1 MNDNNIKKAL
11 SVHSCIDLTYNKH
24 TSPILLSLVNPMSQH
39 PDINDNIDSTS
50 TNDEQKTLSTSS
62 DSLAHTDIDASMSNE
77 IEHEENKHLRIVNT
91 FMKRRTHMNKNAE
104 LALTAPEFSEYLVNN
119 SFGDGDLDGI
129 DNLRTLFADSPNGS
143 EAPLTLEIGFGLGDS
158 FIEMAAAE
166 PSRNFV
172 GVEVH
177 EPGIGKCAYMAGT
190 QALTNVKIINGDAIQ
205 LLKQLPENHID
216 RIQLYFPDP
225 WQKKRHYKRRF
236 VSPERMEIV
245 TRTLKQGGWFHTAT
259 DWEHYAFWMVEVLDD
274 FTGLTNQ
281 AGAGKFTD
289 RPDFRPMTKFER
301 RGLERGHGVW
311 DLIYIKD

>member
-1 MNDNNIKKAL
+1 
-11 SVHSCIDLTYNKH
+11 
-24 TSPILLSLVNPMSQH
+24 MSQH
-39 PDINDNIDSTS
+39 PDINDNINGANTTDEQNPNS
-50 TNDEQKTLSTSS
+50 TNPMNPENQAT
-62 DSLAHTDIDASMSNE
+62 TDTAISIDADASSQNE
-77 IEHEENKHLRIVNT
+77 PETDKHIRIVNT

-104 LALTAPEFSEYLVNN
+104 LALTAPEFAHYLVNN
-119 SFGDGDLDGI
+119 SFGDGNLEGINDL
-129 DNLRTLFADSPNGS
+129 RVLFADSPNGS
-143 EAPLTLEIGFGLGDS
+143 DAPLTVEIGFGLGDS

-166 PSRNFV
+166 PTRNFV

-190 QALTNVKIINGDAIQ
+190 QGLTNVKIINGDAIQ

-236 VSPERMEIV
+236 VSPERMAIV
-245 TRTLKQGGWFHTAT
+245 TRSLKQGGWFHTAT
-259 DWEHYAFWMVEVLDD
+259 DWEHYAFWMVEVLDG
-274 FTGLTNQ
+274 FVGLTNQ
-281 AGAGKFTD
+281 AGAGNFTD

>member
-1 MNDNNIKKAL
+1 
-11 SVHSCIDLTYNKH
+11 
-24 TSPILLSLVNPMSQH
+24 MSQH
-39 PDINDNIDSTS
+39 PDINDNINGANTTDEQNPNS
-50 TNDEQKTLSTSS
+50 TNPMNPEAQAATNTATS
-62 DSLAHTDIDASMSNE
+62 IDADASSQNE
-77 IEHEENKHLRIVNT
+77 PETDKHIRIVNT

-104 LALTAPEFSEYLVNN
+104 LALTAPEFAHYLVNN
-119 SFGDGDLDGI
+119 SFGDGNLDGI
-129 DNLRTLFADSPNGS
+129 NDLRVLFADSPNGS
-143 EAPLTLEIGFGLGDS
+143 DAPLTVEIGFGLGDS

-166 PSRNFV
+166 PTRNFV

-190 QALTNVKIINGDAIQ
+190 QGLTNVKIINGDAIQ

-236 VSPERMEIV
+236 VSPERMAIV
-245 TRTLKQGGWFHTAT
+245 TRSLKQGGWFHTAT
-259 DWEHYAFWMVEVLDD
+259 DWEHYAFWMVEVLDG
-274 FTGLTNQ
+274 FAGLTNQ
-281 AGAGKFTD
+281 AGAGNFTD

>member
-1 MNDNNIKKAL
+1 
-11 SVHSCIDLTYNKH
+11 
-24 TSPILLSLVNPMSQH
+24 MSQH
-39 PDINDNIDSTS
+39 SDINDNVNSTDTTDEQTPNSTS
-50 TNDEQKTLSTSS
+50 EPI
-62 DSLAHTDIDASMSNE
+62 DIDNSTNQE
-77 IEHEENKHLRIVNT
+77 IEPTSDKHIRIVNT

-119 SFGDGDLDGI
+119 SFGDGDLTGI
-129 DNLRTLFADSPNGS
+129 DNLRTLFADSPNGPD
-143 EAPLTLEIGFGLGDS
+143 APLTVEIGFGLGDS
-158 FIEMAAAE
+158 FIEMAAAD
-166 PSRNFV
+166 PTRNFV

-190 QALTNVKIINGDAIQ
+190 QDLSNVKIINGDAIQ

-236 VSPERMEIV
+236 VSPERMTIV
-245 TRTLKQGGWFHTAT
+245 TRSLKQGGWFHTAT
-259 DWEHYAFWMVEVLDD
+259 DWEHYAFWMVEVLDG
-274 FTGLTNQ
+274 FAGLTNK
-281 AGAGKFTD
+281 AGTGNFTE

-301 RGLERGHGVW
+301 RGLDRGHGVW

>member
-1 MNDNNIKKAL
+1 
-11 SVHSCIDLTYNKH
+11 
-24 TSPILLSLVNPMSQH
+24 MSQH
-39 PDINDNIDSTS
+39 PDINDNINGANTTDEQNPNS
-50 TNDEQKTLSTSS
+50 TNPMNPATQAATDTATS
-62 DSLAHTDIDASMSNE
+62 IDADASSQNE
-77 IEHEENKHLRIVNT
+77 PTEGKHIRIVNT

-104 LALTAPEFSEYLVNN
+104 LALTAPEFAHYLVNN
-119 SFGDGDLDGI
+119 SFGDGNLDGI
-129 DNLRTLFADSPNGS
+129 NDLRVLFADSPNGS
-143 EAPLTLEIGFGLGDS
+143 DAPLTVEIGFGLGDS

-166 PSRNFV
+166 PTRNFV
-172 GVEVH
+172 GIEVH

-190 QALTNVKIINGDAIQ
+190 QGLTNVKIINGDAIQ

-236 VSPERMEIV
+236 VSPERMAIV
-245 TRTLKQGGWFHTAT
+245 TRSLKQGGWFHTAT
-259 DWEHYAFWMVEVLDD
+259 DWEHYAFWMVEVLDG
-274 FTGLTNQ
+274 FAGLTNQ
-281 AGAGKFTD
+281 AGAGNFTD

>member
-1 MNDNNIKKAL
+1 
-11 SVHSCIDLTYNKH
+11 
-24 TSPILLSLVNPMSQH
+24 MSQN
-39 PDINDNIDSTS
+39 PNINDSIDSTNTTDEPVTTNTS
-50 TNDEQKTLSTSS
+50 TETSTTSDINTDVETINDEVQP
-62 DSLAHTDIDASMSNE
+62 
-77 IEHEENKHLRIVNT
+77 EESKHIRIVNT

-104 LALTAPEFSEYLVNN
+104 LALTDSAFAEYLVNN
-119 SFGDGDLDGI
+119 SFGDGDLEGI

-143 EAPLTLEIGFGLGDS
+143 EAPLTLEIGFGLGVS

-166 PSRNFV
+166 PTRNFV

-190 QALTNVKIINGDAIQ
+190 QELSNVKIINGDAIQ

-236 VSPERMEIV
+236 VSPERMAIL
-245 TRTLKQGGWFHTAT
+245 TRSLKQGGWFHTAT
-259 DWEHYAFWMVEVLDD
+259 DWEHYAFWMVDVLDA

-281 AGAGKFTD
+281 AGAGHFTD

>member
-1 MNDNNIKKAL
+1 
-11 SVHSCIDLTYNKH
+11 
-24 TSPILLSLVNPMSQH
+24 MSQH
-39 PDINDNIDSTS
+39 SDINDTINSLGT
-50 TNDEQKTLSTSS
+50 TDEQTSNNTHAPIDTDTNASQEIEPSS
-62 DSLAHTDIDASMSNE
+62 D
-77 IEHEENKHLRIVNT
+77 KHIRIVNT

-119 SFGDGDLDGI
+119 SFGDGDLSGI
-129 DNLRTLFADSPNGS
+129 DDLRALFADSPNGS
-143 EAPLTLEIGFGLGDS
+143 DAPLTLEIGFGLGDS

-166 PSRNFV
+166 PARNFV

-190 QALTNVKIINGDAIQ
+190 QDLSNVKIINGDAIQ

-236 VSPERMEIV
+236 VSPDRMTIV
-245 TRTLKQGGWFHTAT
+245 TRSLKKGGWFHTAT
-259 DWEHYAFWMVEVLDD
+259 DWEHYAFWMVEVLDG
-274 FTGLTNQ
+274 FAGLTNK
-281 AGAGKFTD
+281 AGAGNFTD

-301 RGLERGHGVW
+301 RGIERGHGVW

>member
-1 MNDNNIKKAL
+1 
-11 SVHSCIDLTYNKH
+11 
-24 TSPILLSLVNPMSQH
+24 MSQH
-39 PDINDNIDSTS
+39 SDINDNVNSTDTTDEQTPNSTS
-50 TNDEQKTLSTSS
+50 EPIDIDNSTSQ
-62 DSLAHTDIDASMSNE
+62 E
-77 IEHEENKHLRIVNT
+77 IEPTSDKHIRIVNT

-119 SFGDGDLDGI
+119 SFGDGDLTGI
-129 DNLRTLFADSPNGS
+129 DNLRTLFADSPNGPD
-143 EAPLTLEIGFGLGDS
+143 APLTVEIGFGLGDS
-158 FIEMAAAE
+158 FIEMAAAD
-166 PSRNFV
+166 PTRNFV

-190 QALTNVKIINGDAIQ
+190 QDLSNVKIINGDAIQ

-236 VSPERMEIV
+236 VSPERMTIV
-245 TRTLKQGGWFHTAT
+245 TRSLKQGGWFHTAT
-259 DWEHYAFWMVEVLDD
+259 DWEHYAFWMVEVLDG
-274 FTGLTNQ
+274 FVGLTNK
-281 AGAGKFTD
+281 AGKGNFTE

-301 RGLERGHGVW
+301 RGLDRGHGVW

>member
-1 MNDNNIKKAL
+1 
-11 SVHSCIDLTYNKH
+11 
-24 TSPILLSLVNPMSQH
+24 MSQH
-39 PDINDNIDSTS
+39 SDINNNINGTNNNST
-50 TNDEQKTLSTSS
+50 TDEKDPNSSKIMNPATQATTDTATSM
-62 DSLAHTDIDASMSNE
+62 DTDASSQADPTE
-77 IEHEENKHLRIVNT
+77 GKHIRIVNT

-104 LALTAPEFSEYLVNN
+104 LALTAPEFAHYLVNN
-119 SFGDGDLDGI
+119 SFGDGNLDGI
-129 DNLRTLFADSPNGS
+129 DDLRVLFADSPNGS
-143 EAPLTLEIGFGLGDS
+143 DAPLTLEIGFGLGDS

-166 PSRNFV
+166 PTRNFV

-190 QALTNVKIINGDAIQ
+190 QGLTNVKIINGDAIQ

-236 VSPERMEIV
+236 VSPERMAIV
-245 TRTLKQGGWFHTAT
+245 TRSLKQGGWFHTAT
-259 DWEHYAFWMVEVLDD
+259 DWEHYAFWMVEVLDG
-274 FTGLTNQ
+274 FTGLSNQ
-281 AGAGKFTD
+281 AGVGNFTN

>member
-1 MNDNNIKKAL
+1 
-11 SVHSCIDLTYNKH
+11 
-24 TSPILLSLVNPMSQH
+24 MSQH
-39 PDINDNIDSTS
+39 SDINDTINSLDT
-50 TNDEQKTLSTSS
+50 TDEQTSNNTS
-62 DSLAHTDIDASMSNE
+62 APIDTDTNARHE
-77 IEHEENKHLRIVNT
+77 IEPGSDKHIRIVNT

-119 SFGDGDLDGI
+119 SFGNGDLSGI
-129 DNLRTLFADSPNGS
+129 DDLRALFADSPNGS
-143 EAPLTLEIGFGLGDS
+143 DAPLTLEIGFGLGDS

-166 PSRNFV
+166 PARNFV

-190 QALTNVKIINGDAIQ
+190 QNLSNVKIINGDAIQ

-236 VSPERMEIV
+236 VSPERMVIV
-245 TRTLKQGGWFHTAT
+245 TRSLKQGGWFHTAT
-259 DWEHYAFWMVEVLDD
+259 DWEHYAFWMVEVLDG
-274 FTGLTNQ
+274 FAGLTNK
-281 AGAGKFTD
+281 AGAGNFTD

>member
-1 MNDNNIKKAL
+1 
-11 SVHSCIDLTYNKH
+11 
-24 TSPILLSLVNPMSQH
+24 MSQH
-39 PDINDNIDSTS
+39 SDINDTINSNDT
-50 TNDEQKTLSTSS
+50 TDEQTSNNTSAPIDTAANASQEIEPSS
-62 DSLAHTDIDASMSNE
+62 D
-77 IEHEENKHLRIVNT
+77 KHIRIVNT

-104 LALTAPEFSEYLVNN
+104 LALTAPEFSGYLVNN
-119 SFGDGDLDGI
+119 SFGDGDLSGI
-129 DNLRTLFADSPNGS
+129 DDLRALFADSPNGS
-143 EAPLTLEIGFGLGDS
+143 DAPLTLEIGFGLGDS

-166 PSRNFV
+166 PARNFV

-190 QALTNVKIINGDAIQ
+190 QNLSNVKIINGDAIQ

-236 VSPERMEIV
+236 VSPERMAIV
-245 TRTLKQGGWFHTAT
+245 TRSLKQGGWFHTAT
-259 DWEHYAFWMVEVLDD
+259 DWEHYAFWMVEVLDG
-274 FTGLTNQ
+274 FAGLTNK
-281 AGAGKFTD
+281 AGAGNFTD

>member
-1 MNDNNIKKAL
+1 
-11 SVHSCIDLTYNKH
+11 
-24 TSPILLSLVNPMSQH
+24 MSQH
-39 PDINDNIDSTS
+39 SDINDSINSNDT
-50 TNDEQKTLSTSS
+50 TDEQTSNNTSAPIDTAANASQEIEPSS
-62 DSLAHTDIDASMSNE
+62 D
-77 IEHEENKHLRIVNT
+77 KHIRIVNT

-119 SFGDGDLDGI
+119 SFGDGDLSGI
-129 DNLRTLFADSPNGS
+129 DDLRALFADSPNGS
-143 EAPLTLEIGFGLGDS
+143 DAPLTLEIGFGLGDS

-166 PSRNFV
+166 PTRNFV

-190 QALTNVKIINGDAIQ
+190 QDLSNVKIINGDAIQ

-236 VSPERMEIV
+236 VSPERMAIV
-245 TRTLKQGGWFHTAT
+245 TRSLKQGGWFHTAT
-259 DWEHYAFWMVEVLDD
+259 DWEHYAFWMVEVLDG
-274 FTGLTNQ
+274 FAGLTNK
-281 AGAGKFTD
+281 AGAGNFTD

>member
-1 MNDNNIKKAL
+1 
-11 SVHSCIDLTYNKH
+11 
-24 TSPILLSLVNPMSQH
+24 MSQH
-39 PDINDNIDSTS
+39 SDINDTINSNDT
-50 TNDEQKTLSTSS
+50 TDEQTSNNTSAPIDTDTNASQEVEPSS
-62 DSLAHTDIDASMSNE
+62 D
-77 IEHEENKHLRIVNT
+77 KHIRIVNT

-119 SFGDGDLDGI
+119 SFGDGDLSGI
-129 DNLRTLFADSPNGS
+129 DDLRALFADSPNGS
-143 EAPLTLEIGFGLGDS
+143 DAPLTLEIGFGLGDS

-166 PSRNFV
+166 PARNFV

-190 QALTNVKIINGDAIQ
+190 QNLSNVKIINGDAIQ

-236 VSPERMEIV
+236 VSPERMAIV
-245 TRTLKQGGWFHTAT
+245 TRSLKQGGWFHTAT
-259 DWEHYAFWMVEVLDD
+259 DWEHYAFWMVEVLDG
-274 FTGLTNQ
+274 FAGLTNK
-281 AGAGKFTD
+281 AGAGNFTD

>member
-1 MNDNNIKKAL
+1 
-11 SVHSCIDLTYNKH
+11 
-24 TSPILLSLVNPMSQH
+24 MSQH
-39 PDINDNIDSTS
+39 SDINDNANSTITDEQHLTHTNDNHTNESIDIDIDTSTS
-50 TNDEQKTLSTSS
+50 
-62 DSLAHTDIDASMSNE
+62 HE
-77 IEHEENKHLRIVNT
+77 IEPVADKHLRIVNT

-104 LALTAPEFSEYLVNN
+104 LALTDPEFAEYLVNN
-119 SFGDGDLDGI
+119 SFGDGNLEGI
-129 DNLRTLFADSPNGS
+129 DNLRSLFTDSPNGAD
-143 EAPLTLEIGFGLGDS
+143 APLTLEIGFGLGDS

-166 PSRNFV
+166 PTRNFV

-190 QALTNVKIINGDAIQ
+190 QNLTNVKIINGDAIQ

-236 VSPERMEIV
+236 VSPERMAIV
-245 TRTLKQGGWFHTAT
+245 TRSLKQGGWFHTAT
-259 DWEHYAFWMVEVLDD
+259 DWEHYAFWMVEVLDG
-274 FTGLTNQ
+274 FAGLSNQ

>member
-1 MNDNNIKKAL
+1 
-11 SVHSCIDLTYNKH
+11 
-24 TSPILLSLVNPMSQH
+24 MSQH
-39 PDINDNIDSTS
+39 PDINDNINGANTTDEQNPNS
-50 TNDEQKTLSTSS
+50 TNPEAQAT
-62 DSLAHTDIDASMSNE
+62 TDTAISIDADASSQKE
-77 IEHEENKHLRIVNT
+77 PETDKHIRIVNT

-104 LALTAPEFSEYLVNN
+104 LALTAPEFAHYLVNN
-119 SFGDGDLDGI
+119 SFGDGNLDGI
-129 DNLRTLFADSPNGS
+129 DDLRVLFADSPNGS
-143 EAPLTLEIGFGLGDS
+143 DAPLTLEIGFGLGDS

-166 PSRNFV
+166 PTRNFV

-190 QALTNVKIINGDAIQ
+190 QGLTNVKIINGDAIQ

-236 VSPERMEIV
+236 VSPERMAIV
-245 TRTLKQGGWFHTAT
+245 TRSLKQGGWFHTAT
-259 DWEHYAFWMVEVLDD
+259 DWEHYAFWMVEVLDG
-274 FTGLTNQ
+274 FAGLTNQ
-281 AGAGKFTD
+281 AGAGNFTD

>member
-1 MNDNNIKKAL
+1 
-11 SVHSCIDLTYNKH
+11 
-24 TSPILLSLVNPMSQH
+24 MSQH
-39 PDINDNIDSTS
+39 PDINDNINGANTTDEQNPNS
-50 TNDEQKTLSTSS
+50 TNPMNPENQAT
-62 DSLAHTDIDASMSNE
+62 TDTAISIDADASSQ
-77 IEHEENKHLRIVNT
+77 IEPTEGKHIRIVNT

-104 LALTAPEFSEYLVNN
+104 LALTAPEFAHYLVNN
-119 SFGDGDLDGI
+119 SFGDGNLEGINDL
-129 DNLRTLFADSPNGS
+129 RVLFADSPNGS
-143 EAPLTLEIGFGLGDS
+143 DAPLTVEIGFGLGDS

-166 PSRNFV
+166 PTRNFV

-190 QALTNVKIINGDAIQ
+190 QGLTNVKIINGDAIQ

-236 VSPERMEIV
+236 VSPERMAIV
-245 TRTLKQGGWFHTAT
+245 TRSLKQGGWFHTAT
-259 DWEHYAFWMVEVLDD
+259 DWEHYAFWMVEVLDG
-274 FTGLTNQ
+274 FAGLTNQ
-281 AGAGKFTD
+281 AGAGNFTD

>member
-1 MNDNNIKKAL
+1 
-11 SVHSCIDLTYNKH
+11 
-24 TSPILLSLVNPMSQH
+24 MSQH
-39 PDINDNIDSTS
+39 PDINDHINGANT
-50 TNDEQKTLSTSS
+50 TDEQTSNS
-62 DSLAHTDIDASMSNE
+62 SNIMTPETQATTDTATSMDTDASGQADPTE
-77 IEHEENKHLRIVNT
+77 GKHIRIVNT

-104 LALTAPEFSEYLVNN
+104 LALTAPEFAHYLVNN
-119 SFGDGDLDGI
+119 SFGDGNLDGI
-129 DNLRTLFADSPNGS
+129 DDLRVLFADSPNGS
-143 EAPLTLEIGFGLGDS
+143 DAPLTLEIGFGLGDS
-158 FIEMAAAE
+158 FIEMATAE
-166 PSRNFV
+166 PTRNFV

-190 QALTNVKIINGDAIQ
+190 QGLTNVKIINGDAIQ

-236 VSPERMEIV
+236 VSPERMAIV
-245 TRTLKQGGWFHTAT
+245 TRSLKQGGWFHTAT
-259 DWEHYAFWMVEVLDD
+259 DWEHYAFWMVEVLDG
-274 FTGLTNQ
+274 FTGLSNQ
-281 AGAGKFTD
+281 AGVGNFTN

>member
-1 MNDNNIKKAL
+1 
-11 SVHSCIDLTYNKH
+11 
-24 TSPILLSLVNPMSQH
+24 MSQN
-39 PDINDNIDSTS
+39 PNINDSIDSTNTTDEPVTTNTS
-50 TNDEQKTLSTSS
+50 TETSTTSDINTDVETINDEVQP
-62 DSLAHTDIDASMSNE
+62 
-77 IEHEENKHLRIVNT
+77 EESKHIRIVNT

-104 LALTAPEFSEYLVNN
+104 LALTDSEFAEYLVNN
-119 SFGDGDLDGI
+119 SFGDGDLEGI

-143 EAPLTLEIGFGLGDS
+143 EAPLTLEIGFGLGVS

-166 PSRNFV
+166 PTRNFV

-190 QALTNVKIINGDAIQ
+190 QELSNVKIINGDAIQ

-236 VSPERMEIV
+236 VSPERMAIL
-245 TRTLKQGGWFHTAT
+245 TRSLKQGGWFHTAT
-259 DWEHYAFWMVEVLDD
+259 DWEHYAFWMVDVLDA

-281 AGAGKFTD
+281 AGAGHFTD

>member
-1 MNDNNIKKAL
+1 
-11 SVHSCIDLTYNKH
+11 
-24 TSPILLSLVNPMSQH
+24 MSQH
-39 PDINDNIDSTS
+39 SDINNNINGTNNNST
-50 TNDEQKTLSTSS
+50 TDEKDPNSSKIMNPATQATTDTATSM
-62 DSLAHTDIDASMSNE
+62 DTDASSQADPTE
-77 IEHEENKHLRIVNT
+77 GKHIRIVNT

-104 LALTAPEFSEYLVNN
+104 LALTAPEFAHYLVNN
-119 SFGDGDLDGI
+119 SFGDGNLDGI
-129 DNLRTLFADSPNGS
+129 DDLRVLFADSPNGS
-143 EAPLTLEIGFGLGDS
+143 DAPLTVEIGFGLGDS
-158 FIEMAAAE
+158 FIEMATAE
-166 PSRNFV
+166 PTRNFV

-190 QALTNVKIINGDAIQ
+190 QGLTNVKIINGDAIQ

-236 VSPERMEIV
+236 VSPERMAIV
-245 TRTLKQGGWFHTAT
+245 TRSLKQGGWFHTAT
-259 DWEHYAFWMVEVLDD
+259 DWEHYAFWMVEVLDG
-274 FTGLTNQ
+274 FAGLTNQ
-281 AGAGKFTD
+281 AGAGNFTD

>member
-1 MNDNNIKKAL
+1 M
-11 SVHSCIDLTYNKH
+11 SPHS
-24 TSPILLSLVNPMSQH
+24 
-39 PDINDNIDSTS
+39 DINDNAISNPTDEQSLNS
-50 TNDEQKTLSTSS
+50 TNEPTNTVTS
-62 DSLAHTDIDASMSNE
+62 ADIDAETTSD
-77 IEHEENKHLRIVNT
+77 KHLRIVNT

-104 LALTAPEFSEYLVNN
+104 LALTAPEFAEYLVNN
-119 SFGDGDLDGI
+119 SFGDGNLEGI
-129 DNLRTLFADSPNGS
+129 DDLRSLFADSPNGS
-143 EAPLTLEIGFGLGDS
+143 DAPLTLEIGFGLGDS

-166 PSRNFV
+166 PTRNFV

-190 QALTNVKIINGDAIQ
+190 QGLTNVKIINGDAIQ

-236 VSPERMEIV
+236 VSPERMSIV
-245 TRTLKQGGWFHTAT
+245 TRSLKQGGWFHTAT
-259 DWEHYAFWMVEVLDD
+259 DWEHYAFWMVEVLDS
-274 FTGLTNQ
+274 FEGLTNP
-281 AGAGKFTD
+281 AGTGNFTE

-301 RGLERGHGVW
+301 RGLDRGHGVW

>member
-1 MNDNNIKKAL
+1 M
-11 SVHSCIDLTYNKH
+11 SSHS
-24 TSPILLSLVNPMSQH
+24 
-39 PDINDNIDSTS
+39 DINDNATS
-50 TNDEQKTLSTSS
+50 TPTSDEQNLNSPNATIDTHTNIDNNIETNTETEPSS
-62 DSLAHTDIDASMSNE
+62 D
-77 IEHEENKHLRIVNT
+77 KHLRIVNT

-104 LALTAPEFSEYLVNN
+104 LALTDPEFAEYLVNN
-119 SFGDGDLDGI
+119 SFGDGNLEGI

-166 PSRNFV
+166 PTRNFV

-190 QALTNVKIINGDAIQ
+190 QGLTNVKIINGDAIQ

-236 VSPERMEIV
+236 VSPERMTIV
-245 TRTLKQGGWFHTAT
+245 TRSLKQGGWFHTAT
-259 DWEHYAFWMVEVLDD
+259 DWEHYAFWMVEVLDN
-274 FTGLTNQ
+274 FAGLTNQ
-281 AGAGKFTD
+281 AGAGNFTD

>member
-1 MNDNNIKKAL
+1 
-11 SVHSCIDLTYNKH
+11 
-24 TSPILLSLVNPMSQH
+24 MSQH
-39 PDINDNIDSTS
+39 PDSNDINSNATTDAQNP
-50 TNDEQKTLSTSS
+50 NKTDTMNTEIQTASS
-62 DSLAHTDIDASMSNE
+62 VDADAISQTEPATD
-77 IEHEENKHLRIVNT
+77 KHIRIVNT

-104 LALTAPEFSEYLVNN
+104 LALTAPEFAHYLVNN
-119 SFGDGDLDGI
+119 SFGDGNLEGINDL
-129 DNLRTLFADSPNGS
+129 RALFADSPNGS

-166 PSRNFV
+166 PTRNFV

-205 LLKQLPENHID
+205 LLKQLPENHLD

-236 VSPERMEIV
+236 VSPERMAIV
-245 TRTLKQGGWFHTAT
+245 TRSLKKGGWFHTAT
-259 DWEHYAFWMVEVLDD
+259 DWEHYAFWMVEVLDG

-281 AGAGKFTD
+281 AGAGNFTD